1 MTIIYLII
9 IIAFSITLFIII
21 RSAIIRSRYKE
32 LLTNISNE
40 ISEGYIIF
48 TKAGIITDYNKAVLK
63 ELGITKDNLN
73 KKSIFDVFNEKNYA
87 QEDID
92 QIKNSLSSIENYE
105 NKISFDIKKK
115 NGKIF
120 NLELRSIV
128 NNDVFLRF
136 VMVIKNV
143 THNYEIIDEL
153 YNNQDMTANRE
164 KFAILG
170 QLVSRFDSFF
180 KITNL
185 CSFRRS

>member
-1 MTIIYLII
+1 MTIMYLII

-21 RSAIIRSRYKE
+21 RSAILRGKYKE

-63 ELGITKDNLN
+63 ELGITKDNL
-73 KKSIFDVFNEKNYA
+73 KRKSVFDIFNEKNYTK
-87 QEDID
+87 EDIS
-92 QIKNSLSSIENYE
+92 QIRKALNSIENFE
-105 NKISFDIKKK
+105 NRFNFDIKKK

-120 NLELRSIV
+120 NLEIRSIV
-128 NNDVFLRF
+128 NNDVFLRY

-143 THNYEIIDEL
+143 THNYEIITEL

-170 QLVSRFDSFF
+170 QLVSRFNSF
-180 KITNL
+180 T
-185 CSFRRS
+185 